1 MRYEDFVENYSP
13 ELQLLDALDDIKN
26 YSLDAAATLDRMVS
40 HPSNERSGV
49 LPPQTDSTH

>member
-26 YSLDAAATLDRMVS
+26 YSLSAAEMLDQMVS
-40 HPSNERSGV
+40 HSNSEQNDEPLPQKDPSR
-49 LPPQTDSTH
+49 

>member
-49 LPPQTDSTH
+49 LPPQTDPTH